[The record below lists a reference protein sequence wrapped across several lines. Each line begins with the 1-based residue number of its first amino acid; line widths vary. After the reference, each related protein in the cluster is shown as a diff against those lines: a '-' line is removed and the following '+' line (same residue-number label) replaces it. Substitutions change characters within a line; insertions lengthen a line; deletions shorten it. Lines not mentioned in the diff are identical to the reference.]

1 MLTLSVLHLAFWWL
15 QISNL
20 YLQDANGPTC
30 EALLSFSDLVYLVIL
45 PIAVGVLVFQVRL
58 TLKSPTFRYFTDSQP
73 LESIWTILPILT
85 LFLLSL
91 PSLSLLYIMDEVGFP
106 ISTSKIQGHQ
116 WY

>member
-15 QISNL
+15 QISSL

-45 PIAVGVLVFQVRL
+45 PIAVGVLVILLSLIPESATSRYL
-58 TLKSPTFRYFTDSQP
+58 TESQP
-73 LESIWTILPILT
+73 LEATWTLLPIIT
-85 LFLLSL
+85 LIFLAL
-91 PSLSLLYIMDEVGFP
+91 PSLSLLYLMDEVGFP
-106 ISTSKIQGHQ
+106 VSTAKIQGHQ